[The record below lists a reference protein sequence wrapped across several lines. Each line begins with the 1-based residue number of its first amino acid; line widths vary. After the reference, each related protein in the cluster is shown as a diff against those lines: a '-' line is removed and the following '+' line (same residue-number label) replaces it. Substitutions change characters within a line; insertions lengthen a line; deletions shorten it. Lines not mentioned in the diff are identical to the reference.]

1 MRILKV
7 IFDFYINSSI
17 HVALAVY
24 GFIGVTVLEFD
35 LLISNSL
42 LGFIFFGT
50 ITGYNFV
57 KYAEVARLLH
67 RSLNLS
73 LRTIQIFSLFCF
85 LALIYFTFQLP
96 FKTLLVTSGFAA
108 LTFFYA
114 IPFLKSKN
122 LRALIGIKIL
132 IVAVVWAGVT
142 VIIPIFNENELL
154 TKDIW
159 ISFLQRVLFIIALTL
174 PFEIRDLQYDELALG
189 TLPQRV
195 GVKSTRIIG
204 SILLMI
210 TFLLEFFKI
219 ENNWDYFLS
228 LGVISIVL
236 LIFLIVSNK
245 KQSKYFSSF
254 WVESIPILWFAMI
267 LLLLN

>member
-1 MRILKV
+1 M
-7 IFDFYINSSI
+7 
-17 HVALAVY
+17 AL
-24 GFIGVTVLEFD
+24 
-35 LLISNSL
+35 
-42 LGFIFFGT
+42 
-50 ITGYNFV
+50 
-57 KYAEVARLLH
+57 
-67 RSLNLS
+67 
-73 LRTIQIFSLFCF
+73 
-85 LALIYFTFQLP
+85 
-96 FKTLLVTSGFAA
+96 
-108 LTFFYA
+108 
-114 IPFLKSKN
+114 
-122 LRALIGIKIL
+122 
-132 IVAVVWAGVT
+132 VWAGVT

-159 ISFLQRVLFIIALTL
+159 ISFLQRVLFVIALTL

-228 LGVISIVL
+228 LGIMSIVL
-236 LIFLIVSNK
+236 LVFLIVSNK
-245 KQSKYFSSF
+245 KQSKYFASF
-254 WVESIPILWFAMI
+254 WAESIPILWFAMM